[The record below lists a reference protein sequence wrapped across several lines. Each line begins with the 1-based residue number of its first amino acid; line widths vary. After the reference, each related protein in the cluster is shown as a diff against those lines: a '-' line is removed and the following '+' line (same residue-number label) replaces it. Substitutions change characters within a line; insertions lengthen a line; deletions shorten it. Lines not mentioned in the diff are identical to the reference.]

1 MGGVRGRRRLRVSG
15 GEVQLL
21 VAVTLI
27 ALVVLA
33 GCASAGGRPSVTP
46 AASPT
51 ATHAPLP
58 TSTPAPTVVAI
69 TDLGQFRQALASAF
83 TSGTW
88 SKVGALLS
96 PAFTYQGAG
105 TGGAQIEMPQSAQQL
120 KQSYGAGG
128 GWSQSQRPIDIL
140 QCDAGNTPQSQQM
153 GFAGNDGSYVLLG
166 LARWQGYWVTQ
177 WAYRDPIGESGACA
191 YG

>member
-15 GEVQLL
+15 GAVRLL
-21 VAVTLI
+21 AAATLI

-33 GCASAGGRPSVTP
+33 GCASAGTRTSVTP

-51 ATHAPLP
+51 ITHAPLA

-69 TDLGQFRQALASAF
+69 TDLVQFRQALASAF

-88 SKVGALLS
+88 PKVAALLS

-105 TGGAQIEMPQSAQQL
+105 AGGAQIEMPQSAQQL
-120 KQSYGAGG
+120 KQAYGAGG

-153 GFAGNDGSYVLLG
+153 GFAGSGGSYVLLG
-166 LARWQGYWVTQ
+166 LARWQGYWVAQ
-177 WAYRDPIGESGACA
+177 WAYRDPIGESGACL
-191 YG
+191 